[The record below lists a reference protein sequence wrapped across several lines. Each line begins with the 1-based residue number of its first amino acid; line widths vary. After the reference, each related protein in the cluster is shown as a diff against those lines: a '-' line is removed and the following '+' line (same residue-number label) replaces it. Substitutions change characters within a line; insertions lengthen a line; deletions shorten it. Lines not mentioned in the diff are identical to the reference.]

1 MSSSPHPGIAHS
13 PARRRL
19 SREERQ
25 AQLIDTAQRLVREE
39 GTDALTLGRLAQE
52 AGVTKPVVYDHFGTR
67 DGLLVALYRHYDALQ
82 NAALDAALAACSPS
96 LAERAEVIASAYV
109 RCVLTQGQEIPG
121 VAAALA
127 GAPGMDAL
135 KRGYQTDFIA
145 KCRRVLEPFAG
156 GGRLTLA
163 SLWAMLGA
171 ADAVSD
177 AAARGEIA
185 AGEATEELCRNII
198 SMVDRHRACPPSE
211 DGMDGTLVDPL
222 PTQSGPAA
230 DRPHDRSLGP

>member
-1 MSSSPHPGIAHS
+1 MSSTSHTGTALPS
-13 PARRRL
+13 TRRRL

-25 AQLIDTAQRLVREE
+25 AQLIDTAQRLVREA

-67 DGLLVALYRHYDALQ
+67 DGLLVALYRDYDTRQ
-82 NAALDAALAACSPS
+82 NATLEAALAACGPG

-135 KRGYQTDFIA
+135 KRSYQMDFIA
-145 KCRRVLEPFAG
+145 KCRSVFEPFAR

-177 AAARGEIA
+177 AAARGEITAEEA
-185 AGEATEELCRNII
+185 AEELCRSII
-198 SMVDRHRACPPSE
+198 SMVDRHQA
-211 DGMDGTLVDPL
+211 
-222 PTQSGPAA
+222 
-230 DRPHDRSLGP
+230 